1 MSDVRT
7 IAAISTP
14 NGVGGISV
22 IRVSGKEA
30 KQIASKVFVPMHVEN
45 FKIEPRQMYLGTFTA
60 EDFKEKCMMVWFK
73 SPNSY
78 TGEDIIEFQCHG
90 GTVIAKGVLSALIK
104 NGATLA
110 GPGEFTKRA
119 FVNGKLTLDEAEGV
133 MDMINA
139 ESESEV
145 RAGFNLMQGNLSK
158 EINEIQAILT
168 KILAKIEVVLDYP
181 ENDYEEETSLDV
193 TKKLKEINEKLSEI
207 LKTANTGQVVK
218 NGSKVLILGKPNVG
232 KSSLLNAIL
241 NFDRAIVTSIK
252 GTTRDILEETYT
264 YKGVKFILTDTAG
277 LHEAFDEVEKIGIE
291 KAKQAINYAD
301 VVLLVLDSTTPLTK
315 EDREILELV
324 SNKDTIIVKNKSDL
338 NQDIDLSEFN
348 FTKIISVSA
357 LTKKGVTELKEEIYN
372 LVIDE
377 NIINSNLML
386 TNMRHVEAIKKA
398 INYVSDCLEALKL
411 GITFDVVS
419 IDLKNL
425 WLALGEITGN
435 NNNEEIINEIFS
447 SFCVGK

>member
-1 MSDVRT
+1 MEENKT

-14 NGVGGISV
+14 VGVGGISV

-30 KQIASKVFVPMHVEN
+30 KTIASKVFSAFNVKEFN
-45 FKIEPRQMYLGTFTA
+45 IEPRKMYLG
-60 EDFKEKCMMVWFK
+60 DFKAEQFNEKCMMVWFK
-73 SPNSY
+73 APNSY
-78 TGEDIIEFQCHG
+78 TGEDVVEFQCHG
-90 GTVIAKGVLSALIK
+90 GTVIAKGVLDALI
-104 NGATLA
+104 NAGAVLA

-119 FVNGKLTLDEAEGV
+119 FINGKLTLDEAEGV

-145 RAGFNLMQGNLSK
+145 RAGYNLLKGNLSK
-158 EINEIQAILT
+158 EINEVQNTLT
-168 KILAKIEVVLDYP
+168 KLIAKIEVVLDYP
-181 ENDYEEETSLDV
+181 EHDYEEQTAEETETSLEEIRS
-193 TKKLKEINEKLSEI
+193 KLNNI
-207 LKTANTGQVVK
+207 LKTSNTGAIVK

-241 NFDRAIVTSIK
+241 NYDRAIVTSIK

-277 LHEAFDEVEKIGIE
+277 LRDAEDEVEKIGVE
-291 KAKQAINYAD
+291 KAKEAINYAD
-301 VVLLVLDSTTPLTK
+301 VILLVLDSTNQLEP
-315 EDREILELV
+315 EDKEILDFIDDK
-324 SNKDTIIVKNKSDL
+324 NTIVVKNKTDL
-338 NQDIDLSEFN
+338 GNTLDLSN
-348 FTKIISVSA
+348 FHFKHIVEVSA
-357 LTKKGVTELKEEIYN
+357 LNKRGVEELKQTIYN
-372 LVIDE
+372 MVIDE
-377 NIINSNLML
+377 NIINSNLMV

-398 INYVSDCLEALKL
+398 LNYVDDCVNGINL
-411 GITFDVVS
+411 GVTLDVVS

-447 SFCVGK
+447 GFCVGK

>member
-1 MSDVRT
+1 MEENKT

-14 NGVGGISV
+14 VGVGGISV

-30 KQIASKVFVPMHVEN
+30 KNIASKVFSAFNVKEFN
-45 FKIEPRQMYLGTFTA
+45 IEPRKMYLG
-60 EDFKEKCMMVWFK
+60 DFKAEQFNEKCMMVWFK
-73 SPNSY
+73 APNSY
-78 TGEDIIEFQCHG
+78 TGEDVVEFQCHG
-90 GTVIAKGVLSALIK
+90 GTVIAKGVLDALI
-104 NGATLA
+104 NAGAVLA

-119 FVNGKLTLDEAEGV
+119 FINGKLTLDEAEGV

-145 RAGFNLMQGNLSK
+145 RAGYNLLKGNLSK
-158 EINEIQAILT
+158 EINEVQNTLT
-168 KILAKIEVVLDYP
+168 KLIAKIEVVLDYP
-181 ENDYEEETSLDV
+181 EHDYEEQTAEETETSLEEIRS
-193 TKKLKEINEKLSEI
+193 KLNNI
-207 LKTANTGQVVK
+207 LKTSNTGAIVK

-241 NFDRAIVTSIK
+241 NYDRAIVTSIK

-277 LHEAFDEVEKIGIE
+277 LRDAEDEVEKIGVE
-291 KAKQAINYAD
+291 KAKEAINYAD
-301 VVLLVLDSTTPLTK
+301 VILLVLDSTNQLEP
-315 EDREILELV
+315 EDKEILDFIDDK
-324 SNKDTIIVKNKSDL
+324 NTIVVKNKTDL
-338 NQDIDLSEFN
+338 GNTLDLSN
-348 FTKIISVSA
+348 FHFKHVVEVSA
-357 LTKKGVTELKEEIYN
+357 LNKRGVEELKQTIYN
-372 LVIDE
+372 MVIDE
-377 NIINSNLML
+377 NIINSNLMV

-398 INYVSDCLEALKL
+398 LNYVDDCVNGINL
-411 GITFDVVS
+411 GVTLDVVS

-447 SFCVGK
+447 GFCVGK